1 MTSEKKKE
9 LQLFAV
15 RARKNILSSIHAAGS
30 GHPGGSLSAIDYL
43 TYLYNEVMHID
54 PKNPSWDMRD
64 RFVLSKG
71 HVAPALYSVL
81 AQKGYFPEKDL
92 LMLRQ
97 PDSHLQGHPN
107 MNDTPGID
115 FSTGS
120 LGQGISGAAGMAK
133 AARYIGSGIRVF
145 TLLGDGEI
153 AEGIVW
159 EAVSWAVHYKL
170 DNGSKAV
177 NAVDDY
183 LAQYGDELK
192 AVICDNDDMSSAAQ
206 AECNAKGREDIVCIG
221 VDGNQG
227 PLTLSE
233 QYCNETAL
241 YLSMILKTEDAFPD
255 TMLDQNGQ
263 PVIDLLGSSMR
274 FNYNPDPIHPD
285 AYLDG
290 AMVDDHTYAG
300 VLRVNLDET
309 LRRPV
314 IADNV
319 SEGEKPETDGQI
331 TYETITL
338 PEQFSVQFKIP
349 RVDGTLPESCMPE
362 IPEDIRKEYEDAMA
376 EAGLGTT
383 DDAYASF
390 SEEEQEIEGELSNRM
405 WNQYVQR
412 YPDADEYPNQYEN
425 WWVDGPWEFDFDVTV
440 DHSETISVKANREG
454 NCDIG
459 EIEVTKTPFEL
470 ALYYDYNKAAEHDYF
485 VAVLDADGELMGFG
499 HQGGSTDEHPIT
511 GHDVSEV
518 TVYVCDYMEY
528 MDELKGYYYS
538 SDYEEKAKEK
548 TFKQLLDER
557 CVYSEKVS
565 F

>member
-1 MTSEKKKE
+1 MNKISFPKDIDQKTDEMIRNGMREQVGIPDEVRYAKNLAYARVKGMEKNRIKDLETAAQSQNGSHHLHEVKHE
-9 LQLFAV
+9 MEHRNMGRKFKWAAWKTIVSVAAAAAVFSGVCVTNPTFAAEIPLV
-15 RARKNILSSIHAAGS
+15 
-30 GHPGGSLSAIDYL
+30 
-43 TYLYNEVMHID
+43 
-54 PKNPSWDMRD
+54 
-64 RFVLSKG
+64 G
-71 HVAPALYSVL
+71 HVFE
-81 AQKGYFPEKDL
+81 QIGY
-92 LMLRQ
+92 
-97 PDSHLQGHPN
+97 
-107 MNDTPGID
+107 
-115 FSTGS
+115 S
-120 LGQGISGAAGMAK
+120 LGFQGDFEKYVVPVGETEPETIQILENTTAESSYTQTVNGMT
-133 AARYIGSGIRVF
+133 V
-145 TLLGDGEI
+145 
-153 AEGIVW
+153 
-159 EAVSWAVHYKL
+159 
-170 DNGSKAV
+170 
-177 NAVDDY
+177 
-183 LAQYGDELK
+183 
-192 AVICDNDDMSSAAQ
+192 
-206 AECNAKGREDIVCIG
+206 
-221 VDGNQG
+221 
-227 PLTLSE
+227 TLSE

-241 YLSMILKTEDAFPD
+241 YLSMILETEDVFPD

-263 PVIDLLGSSMR
+263 PIIDLLRSSMR
-274 FNYNPDPIHPD
+274 FDYNPDPIHLD

-390 SEEEQEIEGELSNRM
+390 SEEEQEIEGELYNRM

-440 DHSETISVKANREG
+440 DHSETISAKANQEE

-459 EIEVTKTPFEL
+459 EIEVIKTPFEL
-470 ALYYDYNKAAEHDYF
+470 ALHYDHNKAAEHDYF
-485 VAVLDADGELMGFG
+485 VVVLDADGELMGFG
-499 HQGGSTDEHPIT
+499 HQGGSTDEHPIA

-518 TVYVCDYMEY
+518 TVYVCDYTEY

>member
-1 MTSEKKKE
+1 MKKISFPADIEQETDEMIRSGMREQAEIPDEVLHAKDLAYARVKEMEGNRMKASEAAAQSQIGSRHLHEAKHE
-9 LQLFAV
+9 
-15 RARKNILSSIHAAGS
+15 RKNRNMGRKFRWTAWKSIGSMAAAAAVFS
-30 GHPGGSLSAIDYL
+30 GVCI
-43 TYLYNEVMHID
+43 T
-54 PKNPSWDMRD
+54 NPAFAERIPL
-64 RFVLSKG
+64 VG
-71 HVAPALYSVL
+71 HVFE
-81 AQKGYFPEKDL
+81 QIGY
-92 LMLRQ
+92 
-97 PDSHLQGHPN
+97 
-107 MNDTPGID
+107 
-115 FSTGS
+115 S
-120 LGQGISGAAGMAK
+120 LGFQGDFEKYAVPVGETETDSIQILENTTEESPYTQTVNGMT
-133 AARYIGSGIRVF
+133 V
-145 TLLGDGEI
+145 
-153 AEGIVW
+153 
-159 EAVSWAVHYKL
+159 
-170 DNGSKAV
+170 
-177 NAVDDY
+177 
-183 LAQYGDELK
+183 
-192 AVICDNDDMSSAAQ
+192 
-206 AECNAKGREDIVCIG
+206 
-221 VDGNQG
+221 
-227 PLTLSE
+227 TLSE

-241 YLSMILKTEDAFPD
+241 YLSMILETEDVFPD

-263 PVIDLLGSSMR
+263 PIIDLLGSSMR
-274 FNYNPDPIHPD
+274 FDYNPDPLKPD

-440 DHSETISVKANREG
+440 DHSETISVKANQEG